1 MVAEVA
7 THVVWEFAR
16 HAPSSLGLAW
26 LVPSPL
32 DSARCESGSRA
43 AFATAEGAEA
53 PDEAGRLRAQRARE
67 CVRLVEDQVVEPR
80 AGEQLDVLLPGQEQF
95 ELLDVGEQDAWLPA
109 GCAHDLPGADLL
121 ARIDGLAAAFAPR
134 PCEPGFV
141 VGLRRPRSQP
151 DAHHVRLPLRGLA
164 DVDPE
169 WNSGA
174 GQHPAQPHELVFGK
188 RVHRIDD
195 DGADAGRRPLVPE
208 REAPADDGVEEAFCL
223 AGPGAGGDEC
233 RSASGNRA
241 DGTFLVAVEMCDLP
255 RGPLAQMRM
264 KQSVGDQRSHRRAL
278 PEWPRKADVRP
289 LEQWRL
295 SSFVEG
301 EKLSHLRVQV
311 RVGEGVRGELVAKEA
326 SDDVLG
332 VGNGVQSH
340 GVYLTPSRRR
350 WRAARPS
357 PTD

>member
-1 MVAEVA
+1 MVSPPALSHWVTCDAFSVA
-7 THVVWEFAR
+7 VPPELGAVGREEARQIALLDLAVALHPVLGEDLVLGFVW
-16 HAPSSLGLAW
+16 LML
-26 LVPSPL
+26 SPL
-32 DSARCESGSRA
+32 DSARCESNSRA

-67 CVRLVEDQVVEPR
+67 RVRLVEDQVVEPR

-109 GCAHDLPGADLL
+109 RCAHDLPGADLL
-121 ARIDGLAAAFAPR
+121 PRIHRLTTAFAPR

-169 WNSGA
+169 RYSRA
-174 GQHPAQPHELVFGK
+174 SQHPAQPHELVFGE

-195 DGADAGRRPLVPE
+195 DGADAGRCLLVPE
-208 REAPADDGVEEAFCL
+208 REAPADDGVEEAFGL
-223 AGPGAGGDEC
+223 AGPGAGEDEC
-233 RSASGNRA
+233 RVALGNRA
-241 DGTFLVAVEMCDLP
+241 DCAFLVAVEVCDLP
-255 RGPLAQMRM
+255 RDPLAQMRM
-264 KQSVGDQRSHRRAL
+264 KQPFGDQRSHRRAL
-278 PEWPRKADVRP
+278 PERPRKADVRP

-301 EKLSHLRVQV
+301 DEVP
-311 RVGEGVRGELVAKEA
+311 A
-326 SDDVLG
+326 SARSG
-332 VGNGVQSH
+332 AG
-340 GVYLTPSRRR
+340 RRR
-350 WRAARPS
+350 GTS
-357 PTD
+357 

>member
-1 MVAEVA
+1 M
-7 THVVWEFAR
+7 
-16 HAPSSLGLAW
+16 
-26 LVPSPL
+26 
-32 DSARCESGSRA
+32 
-43 AFATAEGAEA
+43 
-53 PDEAGRLRAQRARE
+53 
-67 CVRLVEDQVVEPR
+67 RLVEDQIVEPR

-121 ARIDGLAAAFAPR
+121 PRIHRLAAAFAPR
-134 PCEPGFV
+134 PRESGFV
-141 VGLRRPRSQP
+141 VGPRRPRSQSDP
-151 DAHHVRLPLRGLA
+151 HHVRLPLRGLA

-169 WNSGA
+169 RYSRA
-174 GQHPAQPHELVFGK
+174 REHPAQPHELVFGE

-223 AGPGAGGDEC
+223 AGPGAGGDEG
-233 RSASGNRA
+233 RPALGNRA
-241 DGTFLVAVEMCDLP
+241 DCAFLVAVEMRDLS
-255 RGPLAQMRM
+255 RDPLAQMRM
-264 KQSVGDQRSHRRAL
+264 KQPFGDQRSHRRAL

-295 SSFVEG
+295 SSFVKG
-301 EKLSHLRVQV
+301 EKLPHLRVKV

-332 VGNGVQSH
+332 VGDGVQGH
-340 GVYLTPSRRR
+340 GTRLTPSRRR
-350 WRAARPS
+350 WRAARPQ